1 MTKFT
6 YNTGLRERVPSDAMA
21 VYEPDITLDKVT
33 HIDLD
38 NVINVLKDTGPFD
51 ISTFMTIQE
60 NGFMYVRTI
69 QEAVEAYA
77 AGNLYVMGGNF

>member
-6 YNTGLRERVPSDAMA
+6 YNTGLRQRVQGEGVA
-21 VYEPDITLDKVT
+21 VHEPDITLDKVT

-38 NVINVLKDTGPFD
+38 NVINVLKDTGPTD
-51 ISTFMTIQE
+51 ISVFMTIKE
-60 NGFMYVRTI
+60 NGFAYVRTV